1 MSEETEKYKKAW
13 EKFQAK
19 MASLKKR
26 RFEIIKNI
34 SKDLDEQEIKA
45 LKEKLK

>member
-1 MSEETEKYKKAW
+1 MNEKIEKYKKAW

-19 MASLKKR
+19 MASFKKR
-26 RFEIIKNI
+26 RFEIMKSI